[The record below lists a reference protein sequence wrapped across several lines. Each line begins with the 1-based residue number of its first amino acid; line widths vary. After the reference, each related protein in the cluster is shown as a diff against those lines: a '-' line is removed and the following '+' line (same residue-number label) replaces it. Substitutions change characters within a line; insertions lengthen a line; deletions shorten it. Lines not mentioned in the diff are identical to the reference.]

1 MSGRAAEVV
10 RWLHLV
16 VIAGLILF
24 LFWLLGLCL
33 TVPARGTDAAPTE
46 LPRAAT
52 VTLRLPLILRSPQT
66 PTLSV
71 QRMISVPIESS
82 LALSSWGPDHAA
94 AFAPDGGG
102 LFGGGGEWIS
112 TGISPND
119 HGGTY
124 LYRTY
129 VEVAIPAFNGRVI
142 SASLDLVPCTSWNTY
157 YSPLPAATVTLH
169 RGTWRGSLGELRSAE
184 VWGAW
189 EAPAVGQLV
198 TYHDPPCL
206 DDGTAT
212 WSWAAIPLEP
222 TLVAPETVLRL
233 VLRDGEDHLDLRAAH
248 PEGNRWFF
256 HPPAAGPAYLT
267 LRLEVSE

>member
-1 MSGRAAEVV
+1 V
-10 RWLHLV
+10 RHRTAVMLRWAQLTL
-16 VIAGLILF
+16 IAGLSSLLF
-24 LFWLLGLCL
+24 LLLGLCL
-33 TVPARGTDAAPTE
+33 TAPARGRDASVGELLQPTV
-46 LPRAAT
+46 AT
-52 VTLRLPLILRSPQT
+52 LHLPLITRGYMP
-66 PTLSV
+66 PAMGV
-71 QRMISVPIESS
+71 QQVISLPIEHS

-94 AFAPDGGG
+94 AFAPDGSG
-102 LFGGGGEWIS
+102 LFGAGGEWIS

-124 LYRTY
+124 LYRSY
-129 VEVAIPAFNGRVI
+129 VEVAIPAYAGRVI
-142 SASLDLVPCTSWNTY
+142 SASLNLVPCTSWNAY

-169 RGTWRGSLGELRSAE
+169 RGTWRASLGELRSAE

-206 DDGTAT
+206 DEGTAT
-212 WSWAAIPLEP
+212 WSRTAIPLEP
-222 TLVAPETVLRL
+222 MLVAPETVLRL

-267 LRLEVSE
+267 LRLEVPE